1 MTITKDVIAT
11 LHRETIIPVVDRII
25 SKLPD
30 FVVAS
35 GTINSF
41 KNNLDKFWF
50 NEEVKYNWKVELTGT
65 GNRSL
70 SCS

>member
-1 MTITKDVIAT
+1 MLSIIFVNIYFPIVIKT
-11 LHRETIIPVVDRII
+11 WN
-25 SKLPD
+25 SLPD

-50 NEEVKYNWKVELTGT
+50 NEEVKYNWKAELT
-65 GNRSL
+65 RKPKFKL
-70 SCS
+70 